1 MKKTS
6 SPLLQPRSPLLVL
19 LFLTAAATAAAA
31 AMAAE
36 PEQNAAPAAA
46 AQEAAVHIVY
56 VDRPE
61 GADAEEFHLRTLTP
75 VFGSEQKAKDSVLY
89 HYKHAAS
96 GFSAKLTPQQVEE
109 LKKQPGV
116 LQVVPSQTYQLHGPQ
131 SGTTRTMGLM

>member
-6 SPLLQPRSPLLVL
+6 SPLLQPRSPTLIL
-19 LFLTAAATAAAA
+19 LFLTAAAAA

-36 PEQNAAPAAA
+36 PEQNAA

-75 VFGSEQKAKDSVLY
+75 VLGSEQKAKDAVLY

-96 GFSAKLTPQQVEE
+96 GFSAKLTPAQVEE

-116 LQVVPSQTYQLHGPQ
+116 LQVVPSQTYHLHGPESGTHQ
-131 SGTTRTMGLM
+131 GTTRTLGLM

>member
-6 SPLLQPRSPLLVL
+6 SPLLQPRSPLLIL
-19 LFLTAAATAAAA
+19 LLLTAAA

-61 GADAEEFHLRTLTP
+61 GADPEEFHLRTLTP
-75 VFGSEQKAKDSVLY
+75 VLGSEQKAKDAVLY

-109 LKKQPGV
+109 LKKQPCV
-116 LQVVPSQTYQLHGPQ
+116 LQIVPSQTYHLHGPESGTHQ
-131 SGTTRTMGLM
+131 GTTRTMGLM

>member
-6 SPLLQPRSPLLVL
+6 SPLLQPRSPLLIL
-19 LFLTAAATAAAA
+19 LFLTAA

-61 GADAEEFHLRTLTP
+61 GADPEEFHLRTLTP
-75 VFGSEQKAKDSVLY
+75 VLGRRPRTRCSTTTSTPPAGSPRS
-89 HYKHAAS
+89 S
-96 GFSAKLTPQQVEE
+96 P
-109 LKKQPGV
+109 
-116 LQVVPSQTYQLHGPQ
+116 PSK
-131 SGTTRTMGLM
+131 SRS